1 MTTSLNQDFSKR
13 VVINTNEEQWHTSP
27 SSGVERLYLE
37 RDNMGEFARASSIVT
52 FESGSKFDNHT
63 HDNGEEIF
71 VLEGIFSDQYGD
83 YPEGTYIRNPH
94 NTDHIPFSNDG
105 CKILVKLRQFKDADN
120 TRIIKNTINSEWFQ
134 GLVPGLK
141 VMPLHEYKTEHAA
154 MVKWQPDTQ
163 FSAHRHWGGEEIFV
177 IDGVFYDEF
186 GSYPKGTWIRSPH
199 LSEHKPFTKK
209 EGALIFVK
217 TGHL

>member
-1 MTTSLNQDFSKR
+1 
-13 VVINTNEEQWHTSP
+13 
-27 SSGVERLYLE
+27 
-37 RDNMGEFARASSIVT
+37 MGEFARASSIVT
-52 FESGSKFDNHT
+52 FESGSKFDNHI

-94 NTDHIPFSNDG
+94 NTDHMPFSNDG
-105 CKILVKLRQFKDADN
+105 CKILVKLRQFKDGDN
-120 TRIIKNTINSEWFQ
+120 PRIIKNTMTSEWFQ

-163 FSAHRHWGGEEIFV
+163 FNAHRHWGGEEIFV

>member
-1 MTTSLNQDFSKR
+1 
-13 VVINTNEEQWHTSP
+13 
-27 SSGVERLYLE
+27 
-37 RDNMGEFARASSIVT
+37 
-52 FESGSKFDNHT
+52 
-63 HDNGEEIF
+63 
-71 VLEGIFSDQYGD
+71 
-83 YPEGTYIRNPH
+83 
-94 NTDHIPFSNDG
+94 
-105 CKILVKLRQFKDADN
+105 
-120 TRIIKNTINSEWFQ
+120 
-134 GLVPGLK
+134 
-141 VMPLHEYKTEHAA
+141 MPLHEYKTEHAA

-163 FSAHRHWGGEEIFV
+163 FNAHRHWGGEEIFV

>member
-13 VVINTNEEQWHTSP
+13 VVINTNEEQWHISP

-52 FESGSKFDNHT
+52 FESGSKFDNHI

-71 VLEGIFSDQYGD
+71 VLEGVFSDQYGE
-83 YPEGTYIRNPH
+83 YPKGTYIRNPH